1 METIDEKEKLDNIS
15 FITLNNKIK
24 IDITKLKEILP
35 SNNNHGLCGSKNLG
49 NTCYMNS
56 SIACLSNCTELTTFF
71 LSKEFKKYI
80 NSSNKNGL
88 KGKLAN
94 EWYKLLKN
102 YWKTEKSS
110 GNPSDIKSLI
120 GKKYKKFDNYEQQ
133 DANEFIIIFL
143 ELLSEDLNEIKN
155 KKYIELKEQ
164 QPKESDE
171 ECAKRFWELHIS
183 RNNSIITD
191 LFCGLNKSTIKC
203 PICKY
208 KSITYNPFTS
218 ISLLIPNKEQI
229 KNIKYLNFPED
240 DIFICYIPKFS
251 LGKTYKIKIRIEKNT
266 SFKNILDLISKVK
279 EFPFEIKNI
288 DFISV
293 INKEV
298 FNIIKEDEIYNDIVK
313 KKKGFYFVLER
324 ELYKDKD
331 KNKIIFIPI
340 YIKIGDKFS
349 AYPRGLHVYYG
360 MTYKLI
366 KKKIY
371 FIARKYIY
379 SLLSSSSK
387 NYKIDKKIK
396 KLTFEYSKKEEETLI
411 ELIEKEYNDIEE
423 KNKNKNKIIFPY
435 NIIIKKNIN
444 SEKCNII
451 FDGEKDIFDNLKEYK
466 ISSDENS
473 IDSLI
478 KDLHN
483 LNNIIIIN
491 INNNSKYFRKST
503 SEFIDKC
510 NVIESE
516 DYCKQNYI
524 EDNNITLDDCL
535 QLYNKEENLEKGNE
549 WFCKRCKNSVNA
561 LKKLEFFYLPKIMCI
576 SLTRFKKYGNDYE
589 KNDKFVNFPLNNL
602 NMNKYMVSKNKN
614 NYIYDI
620 FAVNEHYGSKDGGH
634 YTAICKNY
642 DGNWYSY
649 DDSNCSQASKNEVCT
664 KNAYILFYRRRD
676 W

>member
-15 FITLNNKIK
+15 FVTLNNKIK

-366 KKKIY
+366 KKKNIFY
-371 FIARKYIY
+371 C
-379 SLLSSSSK
+379 
-387 NYKIDKKIK
+387 KKI
-396 KLTFEYSKKEEETLI
+396 
-411 ELIEKEYNDIEE
+411 
-423 KNKNKNKIIFPY
+423 
-435 NIIIKKNIN
+435 
-444 SEKCNII
+444 
-451 FDGEKDIFDNLKEYK
+451 
-466 ISSDENS
+466 
-473 IDSLI
+473 
-478 KDLHN
+478 
-483 LNNIIIIN
+483 
-491 INNNSKYFRKST
+491 
-503 SEFIDKC
+503 
-510 NVIESE
+510 
-516 DYCKQNYI
+516 
-524 EDNNITLDDCL
+524 
-535 QLYNKEENLEKGNE
+535 
-549 WFCKRCKNSVNA
+549 
-561 LKKLEFFYLPKIMCI
+561 YL
-576 SLTRFKKYGNDYE
+576 
-589 KNDKFVNFPLNNL
+589 
-602 NMNKYMVSKNKN
+602 
-614 NYIYDI
+614 
-620 FAVNEHYGSKDGGH
+620 
-634 YTAICKNY
+634 
-642 DGNWYSY
+642 
-649 DDSNCSQASKNEVCT
+649 
-664 KNAYILFYRRRD
+664 
-676 W
+676 

>member
-279 EFPFEIKNI
+279 EFPFEIKNN

-324 ELYKDKD
+324 ELCCGTS
-331 KNKIIFIPI
+331 I
-340 YIKIGDKFS
+340 
-349 AYPRGLHVYYG
+349 L
-360 MTYKLI
+360 
-366 KKKIY
+366 
-371 FIARKYIY
+371 
-379 SLLSSSSK
+379 
-387 NYKIDKKIK
+387 
-396 KLTFEYSKKEEETLI
+396 
-411 ELIEKEYNDIEE
+411 EL
-423 KNKNKNKIIFPY
+423 
-435 NIIIKKNIN
+435 
-444 SEKCNII
+444 
-451 FDGEKDIFDNLKEYK
+451 
-466 ISSDENS
+466 
-473 IDSLI
+473 
-478 KDLHN
+478 
-483 LNNIIIIN
+483 
-491 INNNSKYFRKST
+491 
-503 SEFIDKC
+503 
-510 NVIESE
+510 
-516 DYCKQNYI
+516 
-524 EDNNITLDDCL
+524 
-535 QLYNKEENLEKGNE
+535 
-549 WFCKRCKNSVNA
+549 
-561 LKKLEFFYLPKIMCI
+561 
-576 SLTRFKKYGNDYE
+576 
-589 KNDKFVNFPLNNL
+589 
-602 NMNKYMVSKNKN
+602 
-614 NYIYDI
+614 
-620 FAVNEHYGSKDGGH
+620 
-634 YTAICKNY
+634 
-642 DGNWYSY
+642 
-649 DDSNCSQASKNEVCT
+649 
-664 KNAYILFYRRRD
+664 
-676 W
+676 

>member
-24 IDITKLKEILP
+24 VDVTKLKEILP

-218 ISLLIPNKEQI
+218 ISLNK
-229 KNIKYLNFPED
+229 KYK
-240 DIFICYIPKFS
+240 IFKFS
-251 LGKTYKIKIRIEKNT
+251 
-266 SFKNILDLISKVK
+266 
-279 EFPFEIKNI
+279 
-288 DFISV
+288 
-293 INKEV
+293 
-298 FNIIKEDEIYNDIVK
+298 
-313 KKKGFYFVLER
+313 
-324 ELYKDKD
+324 
-331 KNKIIFIPI
+331 
-340 YIKIGDKFS
+340 
-349 AYPRGLHVYYG
+349 
-360 MTYKLI
+360 
-366 KKKIY
+366 
-371 FIARKYIY
+371 
-379 SLLSSSSK
+379 
-387 NYKIDKKIK
+387 
-396 KLTFEYSKKEEETLI
+396 
-411 ELIEKEYNDIEE
+411 
-423 KNKNKNKIIFPY
+423 
-435 NIIIKKNIN
+435 
-444 SEKCNII
+444 
-451 FDGEKDIFDNLKEYK
+451 
-466 ISSDENS
+466 
-473 IDSLI
+473 
-478 KDLHN
+478 
-483 LNNIIIIN
+483 
-491 INNNSKYFRKST
+491 
-503 SEFIDKC
+503 
-510 NVIESE
+510 
-516 DYCKQNYI
+516 
-524 EDNNITLDDCL
+524 
-535 QLYNKEENLEKGNE
+535 
-549 WFCKRCKNSVNA
+549 
-561 LKKLEFFYLPKIMCI
+561 
-576 SLTRFKKYGNDYE
+576 
-589 KNDKFVNFPLNNL
+589 
-602 NMNKYMVSKNKN
+602 
-614 NYIYDI
+614 
-620 FAVNEHYGSKDGGH
+620 
-634 YTAICKNY
+634 
-642 DGNWYSY
+642 
-649 DDSNCSQASKNEVCT
+649 
-664 KNAYILFYRRRD
+664 RR
-676 W
+676 